1 MERVETSAKTRAM
14 GRRGRVGAVLGRL
27 SSPRWIKQ
35 LLYSLYAQ
43 RLRSKLADGPL
54 PSHIAL
60 VLDGNRRFARRTGL
74 ADPTMGHRMGTE
86 KVDELL
92 GWCDELEIPVITVWI
107 LSIDNLNRDQ
117 VELDE
122 LIAIVEQGLPHLRD
136 VQKSLRNPRRIKVG
150 GRTELLPESLRETIA
165 RVERETEDS
174 GPFTLNIALGYGGRE
189 EIVDAVK
196 ELLAQEAEAGVTL
209 DDVAQRLSPQ
219 AVARHLYFNTGP
231 DPELIIR
238 TSGEIR
244 LSGFMLWK
252 SVYSEYYFCD
262 ALWPSFREI
271 DLLRAIRSFQQRKRR
286 FGH

>member
-1 MERVETSAKTRAM
+1 MERAQTAGKTRAV
-14 GRRGRVGAVLGRL
+14 RHRGRVGSILGRL

-43 RLRSKLADGPL
+43 RLRSKLADGPM

-60 VLDGNRRFARRTGL
+60 VLDGNRRFARLSGL
-74 ADPTMGHRMGTE
+74 AEPGMGHRMGTE

-92 GWCDELEIPVITVWI
+92 EWCDQLEIPVVTVWI
-107 LSIDNLNRDQ
+107 LSIDNLSRDQ
-117 VELDE
+117 AELDE
-122 LIAIVEQGLPHLRD
+122 LIAIVEDGLPHLRD
-136 VQKSLRNPRRIKVG
+136 VQKGLRNPRRIKVG
-150 GRTELLPESLRETIA
+150 GRTELLPDSLRETIV
-165 RVERETEDS
+165 RVEQETEDA
-174 GPFTLNIALGYGGRE
+174 GPFVLNIALGYGGRE

-196 ELLAQEAEAGVTL
+196 ELLVEEEKAGATL
-209 DDVAQRLSPQ
+209 ADVAKLLTPQ

-238 TSGEIR
+238 TSGEVR
-244 LSGFMLWK
+244 LGGFMLWK

-262 ALWPSFREI
+262 ALWPMFREI